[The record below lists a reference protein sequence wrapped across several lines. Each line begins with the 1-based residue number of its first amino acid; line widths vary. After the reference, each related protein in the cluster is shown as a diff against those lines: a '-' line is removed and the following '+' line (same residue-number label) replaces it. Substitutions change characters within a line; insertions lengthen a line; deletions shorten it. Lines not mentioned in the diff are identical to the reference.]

1 MLFRSGKEQ
10 NAKPVGS
17 AEAVK
22 AEKSLRK
29 WMKSEAELKPRQVAV
44 AAFYVEPTTPGE
56 DRRWEEGAGGL
67 PGPHLLSSPE
77 GCSRVASPC
86 LP

>member
-1 MLFRSGKEQ
+1 M
-10 NAKPVGS
+10 GS

-56 DRRWEEGAGGL
+56 DRRWEEGAALFPTCVQGLSTSNSICVEGRGGL
-67 PGPHLLSSPE
+67 CPF
-77 GCSRVASPC
+77 
-86 LP
+86 